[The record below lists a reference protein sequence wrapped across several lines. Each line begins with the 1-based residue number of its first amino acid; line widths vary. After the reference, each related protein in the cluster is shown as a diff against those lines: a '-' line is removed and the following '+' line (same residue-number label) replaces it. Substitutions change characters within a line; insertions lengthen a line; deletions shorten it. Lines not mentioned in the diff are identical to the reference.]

1 MMKMSSPMT
10 YVNRQVVE
18 PILKP
23 RQRVKVEPIGKY
35 GVFEVAPSQAPE
47 FLPPVTV
54 NMATAYSASLGAF
67 SDTGS
72 QTTIS
77 SEVSDWDMPKMNLA
91 QYYLVAVDD
100 VLFSINQPTA
110 VGRFVNKNGVTQFG
124 RADTQSFYKNQM
136 WGMLPQIFVFEDQTS
151 PVITATPKHYRAT
164 YYARVM
170 AFGYRYILTEVEDD
184 PSMPAL
190 TIRVEGS

>member
-1 MMKMSSPMT
+1 MSSPMT

-23 RQRVKVEPIGKY
+23 RQRVKIEPIGKY

-54 NMATAYSASLGAF
+54 NLASYTNTLAAY

-77 SEVSDWDMPKMNLA
+77 NEITDWDLSKHNLA

-100 VLFSINQPTA
+100 VLFSVNQPTA
-110 VGRFVNKNGVTQFG
+110 VGRFVNKNGVTTFG

-151 PVITATPKHYRAT
+151 PVITATPKSYRTTAF
-164 YYARVM
+164 ARLM
-170 AFGYRYILTEVEDD
+170 AFGYRYILTEVDDD
-184 PSMPAL
+184 PNMAAL